1 MIKLNTTK
9 TLDIIL
15 SNTNKAL
22 GKVLEDI
29 TPDDFKKLSEG
40 KDLKSVLDSFMKD
53 SSKSASSDKLLLNLL
68 KNNPTLKELASSTQ
82 PLKDLSS
89 SLKNENSMNELKT
102 KIDTFLKDIKDITK
116 NSLENKINNSGILLE
131 SNIKNLKTPQ
141 NELKNLLLDITKQ
154 LEPTKLDNIKTI
166 LNDIKNLLS
175 SDTFKNISNTALLS
189 NATLDEK
196 SLTAMTQKVSQIT
209 EKLTQQLSSAFDKS
223 ISPNDP
229 LFTKEFKEKL
239 QNVVKLNTP
248 ENLQTHK
255 EAKELFSNDMK
266 ATLLKAQDDISNSN
280 IPNKTEILKQV
291 DKLLLQIDYH
301 QLISHLSNATSLYLP
316 YSWDALED
324 GKLSIKNNKDGRF
337 FTDIEL
343 TLKEYGTLKLRLGL
357 FEKNQLNIN
366 ITTESPQL
374 KEQLKENLPELK
386 KQLFSVGIQPKD
398 IRFLDDKMSGYD
410 TLNATLNVGFEAK
423 A

>member
-1 MIKLNTTK
+1 
-9 TLDIIL
+9 
-15 SNTNKAL
+15 
-22 GKVLEDI
+22 
-29 TPDDFKKLSEG
+29 
-40 KDLKSVLDSFMKD
+40 
-53 SSKSASSDKLLLNLL
+53 
-68 KNNPTLKELASSTQ
+68 
-82 PLKDLSS
+82 
-89 SLKNENSMNELKT
+89 
-102 KIDTFLKDIKDITK
+102 
-116 NSLENKINNSGILLE
+116 
-131 SNIKNLKTPQ
+131 
-141 NELKNLLLDITKQ
+141 
-154 LEPTKLDNIKTI
+154 
-166 LNDIKNLLS
+166 
-175 SDTFKNISNTALLS
+175 
-189 NATLDEK
+189 
-196 SLTAMTQKVSQIT
+196 
-209 EKLTQQLSSAFDKS
+209 
-223 ISPNDP
+223 
-229 LFTKEFKEKL
+229 
-239 QNVVKLNTP
+239 
-248 ENLQTHK
+248 
-255 EAKELFSNDMK
+255 MK